1 MNPIYIQSGSLAVG
15 GPAVGNQRV
24 SIGYFPFL
32 VFLMIIPIIV
42 ITFMFLNGI
51 IGLGLLL
58 SPNKTLPIIARFGLA
73 GWYYQRARGSAIP
86 TWRWRLMG
94 FGLLSLAVL
103 YLPALVNSL
112 LKKMS

>member
-58 SPNKTLPIIARFGLA
+58 
-73 GWYYQRARGSAIP
+73 
-86 TWRWRLMG
+86 
-94 FGLLSLAVL
+94 
-103 YLPALVNSL
+103 
-112 LKKMS
+112 